1 MHFRNPVT
9 RADVSTDGE
18 GKAMDEPVRWVT
30 KAEAAEE
37 LEISLST
44 LDRKIRKGEVEVA
57 REGRRV
63 YVGMHG
69 PERLSDEELLRRAII
84 GEDELERERDEA
96 GDAAAAGRQAYAKL
110 EESYRKEET
119 AHRQTKQLAAKLGV
133 AAAVLFVLLVLLAVG
148 VLVALRLCM

>member
-30 KAEAAEE
+30 KAEEEEE

-57 REGRRV
+57 RHGRRV

-69 PERLSDEELLRRAII
+69 PERQSRGII
-84 GEDELERERDEA
+84 GGDDLERDEA

-133 AAAVLFVLLVLLAVG
+133 AAVVLFVLLAVG
-148 VLVALRLCM
+148 VLAALRLCM